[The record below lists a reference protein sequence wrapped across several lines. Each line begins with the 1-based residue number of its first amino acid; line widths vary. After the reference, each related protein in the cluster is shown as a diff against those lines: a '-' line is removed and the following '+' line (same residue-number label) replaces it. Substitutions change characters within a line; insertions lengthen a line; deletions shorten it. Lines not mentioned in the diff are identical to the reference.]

1 MCATAARPLSNG
13 NDDTPGCRDATSKP
27 QCTSKRPLL
36 RSVIGAV
43 IIIIGAAEL
52 LMLSLSLIIIIG
64 DTLRRF

>member
-1 MCATAARPLSNG
+1 MCAATAARPLSNG

-43 IIIIGAAEL
+43 IIIGAAEL
-52 LMLSLSLIIIIG
+52 LMLSLSLIIIIE